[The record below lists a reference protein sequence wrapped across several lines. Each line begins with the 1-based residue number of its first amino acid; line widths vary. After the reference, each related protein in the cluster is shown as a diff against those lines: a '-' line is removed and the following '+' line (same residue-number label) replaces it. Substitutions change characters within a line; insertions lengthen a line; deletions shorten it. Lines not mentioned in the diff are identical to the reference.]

1 MQLHSDISS
10 MFEQTQSLIDKEL
23 PDQSKNLSDNVINL
37 QKVAHY
43 CEDIYVNSK
52 EPDKQHL
59 LNETKSYTT
68 QALAS
73 VAYQIHVLA
82 NSFLGLLDNQ
92 SHILND
98 MATSMAHLSHE
109 VNIHKEKV
117 ARREIGVLTANKCVV
132 RTSKIKLPEADE
144 KPVKYIRKPIDYSL
158 LDDIGHGVKLTR
170 QSANLDPLSKIGVAR
185 QNSYSSTHSSSGIS
199 GSVVSSSATAAT
211 PAGGSGKGEAAPTPP
226 LSLKASAMMS
236 AGNGLS
242 TVRSTGSTASSYYRT
257 PVIPPSVPSEYLSRQ
272 ELGIYSS
279 KKELNQSA
287 SSGVGD
293 TISGAYGGPPPLGY
307 RRPSQNSNNNM
318 NMSGTT
324 LNPPVGGSSSS
335 EYSGADTLDKRIA
348 NSYLHQYSYTGLSGM
363 GMGMGMGGGVGL
375 PHAFALGNSGIVGSN
390 NGAAIGLNTSQAN
403 TSVGYAS
410 GKEIGLIRTNLN
422 NIDYA
427 TNGTMYRRPQL
438 HNSSIYER
446 SMQQAA
452 AAAEQARSSS
462 SSSSVVQQQSIG
474 VYSRS
479 DSQRGAQA
487 QSGTANLSMN
497 SSNNSATLGQQ
508 QHLMNSSNPNNSM
521 ASNNGCGAASQ
532 PPAPPQPPPPPMHGL
547 PLPPPP
553 PLLFAAVG
561 SNRLE
566 TNLLG
571 NNLDNIEHDE
581 LDVVDYMDRAPMDNN
596 DDDDIIPNWVP
607 IDRCIEKVITTYDY
621 QGTREDEL
629 SFKDNQYIYVIKK
642 NDDHWY
648 EGIMM
653 NEEGK
658 IITGLYPYNY
668 ARCVRK
674 YIPDDPRITEC

>member
-1 MQLHSDISS
+1 MQLQPNINN
-10 MFEQTQSLIDKEL
+10 MFEQSQSLIEKEL
-23 PDQSKNLSDNVINL
+23 PEQSKNLSDNVINL

-73 VAYQIHVLA
+73 VAYQIHVVA
-82 NSFLGLLDNQ
+82 NSFLSLLDNQ

-109 VNIHKEKV
+109 VSIHKEKV

-132 RTSKIKLPEADE
+132 RTSKIKLPESDE

-185 QNSYSSTHSSSGIS
+185 QNSYSSTHSSSGIG
-199 GSVVSSSATAAT
+199 GSVVSSSVSATAA
-211 PAGGSGKGEAAPTPP
+211 AAIAGKGEVPTPP

-242 TVRSTGSTASSYYRT
+242 TVRSTGSAASSYYRT

-279 KKELNQSA
+279 KKELNQST
-287 SSGVGD
+287 GTD
-293 TISGAYGGPPPLGY
+293 TISGAYGGPPLGY
-307 RRPSQNSNNNM
+307 RRPSQTSNNNM
-318 NMSGTT
+318 NISGMTM
-324 LNPPVGGSSSS
+324 NASNS

-348 NSYLHQYSYTGLSGM
+348 NSYLQQYSYSGSS
-363 GMGMGMGGGVGL
+363 GSGGPSGS
-375 PHAFALGNSGIVGSN
+375 HAFGLGNSGIVGSN
-390 NGAAIGLNTSQAN
+390 NGAAIGLNTTQAN

-446 SMQQAA
+446 SMQQTNAP
-452 AAAEQARSSS
+452 ELARSSS
-462 SSSSVVQQQSIG
+462 NSVQQPVG
-474 VYSRS
+474 YSRN
-479 DSQRGAQA
+479 DSQRGSQAQA
-487 QSGTANLSMN
+487 AVNASLN
-497 SSNNSATLGQQ
+497 STNSAAISQQ
-508 QHLMNSSNPNNSM
+508 LINSSNPNNSISSHGT
-521 ASNNGCGAASQ
+521 A
-532 PPAPPQPPPPPMHGL
+532 MHG
-547 PLPPPP
+547 LPPPP
-553 PLLFAAVG
+553 PLLFSA
-561 SNRLE
+561 SSHRTE
-566 TNLLG
+566 SNLLS
-571 NNLDNIEHDE
+571 NHLENIENDE
-581 LDVVDYMDRAPMDNN
+581 LDGVDYMDRAPLDNN

-653 NEEGK
+653 NEDGK